1 MHHRTYRIVYTGIF
15 AVLLAVCSWISIPT
29 VIPFT
34 LQTFAVFLTV
44 LLLGGKQGTISIFI
58 YLLLGAV
65 GIPVFSNF
73 GAGLGYLFG
82 ISADICRELG
92 ESGIA
97 KSLEVVGR
105 VEIIAV
111 AVPFWKKIIET
122 GVELIG

>member
-1 MHHRTYRIVYTGIF
+1 MILKLIGAALILTASAFLLKSFGWRGAPIFTSLALILFIAEAEGEFEYIFSSIKKIGLESGIEEALSA
-15 AVLLAVCSWISIPT
+15 AVK
-29 VIPFT
+29 
-34 LQTFAVFLTV
+34 V
-44 LLLGGKQGTISIFI
+44 L
-58 YLLLGAV
+58 
-65 GIPVFSNF
+65 
-73 GAGLGYLFG
+73 GLGYLFG

-122 GVELIG
+122 GVELMG

>member
-1 MHHRTYRIVYTGIF
+1 MILDVLGAGMILGISAFILRSFGWKGTPVF
-15 AVLLAVCSWISIPT
+15 AVICSVILIGEASHFLGNIFGSVSFLYSDTRICDGISAA
-29 VIPFT
+29 
-34 LQTFAVFLTV
+34 LKV
-44 LLLGGKQGTISIFI
+44 L
-58 YLLLGAV
+58 
-65 GIPVFSNF
+65 
-73 GAGLGYLFG
+73 GLGYLFG

-122 GVELIG
+122 GVELMG

>member
-1 MHHRTYRIVYTGIF
+1 MILDVLGAGMILGISAFILRSFGWKGTPVF
-15 AVLLAVCSWISIPT
+15 AVVCSVILIGEASHILGNIFGSVSFLYSDTRICDGISAA
-29 VIPFT
+29 
-34 LQTFAVFLTV
+34 LKV
-44 LLLGGKQGTISIFI
+44 L
-58 YLLLGAV
+58 
-65 GIPVFSNF
+65 
-73 GAGLGYLFG
+73 GLGYLFG

-122 GVELIG
+122 GVELMG